1 MPKNNKKNNKKNT
14 KKEMPFVSICTP
26 TFNRRPF
33 IPTLIKLI
41 ENQTYPKD
49 RLEWII
55 VDDGTDPIG
64 DLIKEIPYVKY
75 FHYEGQKMKL
85 GKKRNIMHEK
95 SCGDIL
101 VYFDD
106 DDYYPPER
114 ISHAV
119 TMLKQHPSALCAGSS
134 KLPIYFPHID
144 KLYYFGPY
152 GPKHAT
158 AGTFAFRR
166 KMLDDT
172 HYNEDASLAE
182 EKEFLKNYTIP
193 MVQLEPKKT
202 ILVVSHDH
210 NTFDKK
216 NLLDATRFSQT
227 NVHITECLVSD
238 FIKEKDI
245 YKFFVV
251 DLPDL
256 LSNYSDG
263 KTENKP
269 DVMNELKRK
278 DEEIKNRKNQ
288 NDEETQIQI
297 NQNGQSRKLKTSEVV
312 KIIQDLTEQNNKL
325 KTELNSV
332 KKELEELKNNSSSS
346 NQDADNKDND
356 NKDDIDYLVK
366 KYNISEQEAEILLFE
381 NNYDLIDTISYLDK
395 KNNSDEN
402 IKLEIN

>member
-1 MPKNNKKNNKKNT
+1 MPKNKKKNT

-33 IPTLIKLI
+33 IPTLIKLVQ
-41 ENQTYPKD
+41 NQTYPKD

-55 VDDGTDPIG
+55 IDDGTDPIG
-64 DLIKEIPYVKY
+64 DLIKDIPYVKY
-75 FHYEGQKMKL
+75 FHYEGQKLKL

-152 GPKHAT
+152 GKNHAT
-158 AGTFAFRR
+158 AGTFAFKR
-166 KMLDDT
+166 KMLDET
-172 HYNEDASLAE
+172 HYNEDASIAE

-216 NLLDATRFSQT
+216 NLLDEKRFSQD
-227 NVHITECLVSD
+227 NVHITDKKVSEY
-238 FIKEKDI
+238 IKEKDI
-245 YKFFVV
+245 YEFFILK
-251 DLPDL
+251 LPDYL
-256 LSNYSDG
+256 KNYDLGSPVH
-263 KTENKP
+263 KN
-269 DVMNELKRK
+269 DVI
-278 DEEIKNRKNQ
+278 EEIEKKDKERNKRQEK
-288 NDEETQIQI
+288 
-297 NQNGQSRKLKTSEVV
+297 
-312 KIIQDLTEQNNKL
+312 NNKL
-325 KTELNSV
+325 IDIYIQDQNGKKQQLTTNDVYELIKNLQNENAKLSEKTTNSSYEKEIAYQKRQINALQTRYESMLKYKKIDYIVNKFNISNKESAIALEVHNNNLNDTITFFLKN
-332 KKELEELKNNSSSS
+332 KKLYENIELEICEC
-346 NQDADNKDND
+346 
-356 NKDDIDYLVK
+356 
-366 KYNISEQEAEILLFE
+366 
-381 NNYDLIDTISYLDK
+381 
-395 KNNSDEN
+395 
-402 IKLEIN
+402 

>member
-55 VDDGTDPIG
+55 VDDGTDPVG
-64 DLIKEIPYVKY
+64 DLIKDIPYAKY
-75 FHYEGQKMKL
+75 FHYEGEKMKL
-85 GKKRNIMHEK
+85 GKKRNLMHKK
-95 SCGDIL
+95 SSGDIL

-114 ISHAV
+114 VSHAV

-152 GPKHAT
+152 GANHAT

-216 NLLDATRFSQT
+216 ILLDETRFSQD
-227 NVHITECLVSD
+227 NVHITDKKVSD
-238 FIKEKDI
+238 FINEKDI
-245 YKFFVV
+245 YEFFILKLPEYLKNY
-251 DLPDL
+251 DLGSPVHKNDVIEEIEKKEKERNNTKNEKMNKL
-256 LSNYSDG
+256 TDISLKQEDG
-263 KTENKP
+263 KEKLLTVGEVYNLITGLQRQLITQNKMYETKFNIFKKQ
-269 DVMNELKRK
+269 VSEF
-278 DEEIKNRKNQ
+278 KNRYENML
-288 NDEETQIQI
+288 
-297 NQNGQSRKLKTSEVV
+297 SY
-312 KIIQDLTEQNNKL
+312 
-325 KTELNSV
+325 
-332 KKELEELKNNSSSS
+332 KK
-346 NQDADNKDND
+346 
-356 NKDDIDYLVK
+356 IDYLVDK
-366 KYNISEQEAEILLFE
+366 FNITIEESI
-381 NNYDLIDTISYLDK
+381 NNLEVHDYDLCDTITFLQK
-395 KNNSDEN
+395 KKLDEN
-402 IKLEIN
+402 IELEISEC